1 MDLKDKDLMTF
12 MRERGVNDKIV
23 NNPSFSTMVGTDV
36 DVLWT
41 SIRDFEHS
49 DIQKNYQGY
58 DSITF
63 YSGLD
68 NSLEIVFRPGG
79 DGIEFRKSNK
89 SLDGLDGSY
98 TASISLENDKVV
110 TRRFSFT
117 GNNTYNQIEKSYDA
131 TGIQMVHSYV
141 VGPDVQAG
149 KANSAMMDSFDIEE
163 WTIARREPNGYV
175 ACVHSKVKSGMI
187 DGFVKLDMQD
197 PLTMSFSPG
206 RQFIQY
212 QSLISEVSK
221 QNIPLP
227 MSDFEKNVFLGG
239 IANEVARDAFKVML
253 ERPYNVKYSSGVQQT
268 SNQNTST
275 HHM

>member
-23 NNPSFSTMVGTDV
+23 NNPSFSTMVGMDAN
-36 DVLWT
+36 VLWT
-41 SIRDFEHS
+41 SIRNFEHS

-68 NSLEIVFRPGG
+68 NSLEIAFRPGG
-79 DGIEFRKSNK
+79 DGIEFRNSNK
-89 SLDGLDGSY
+89 SLDGRDGSY
-98 TASISLENDKVV
+98 IASISLENDKVV
-110 TRRFSFT
+110 TRKFSSID
-117 GNNTYNQIEKSYDA
+117 GNRQTEKEYEKNGIE
-131 TGIQMVHSYV
+131 MVESYV

-149 KANSAMMDSFDIEE
+149 KANSAMMDSFGMEE

-175 ACVHSKVKSGMI
+175 AHVHSKVKGGEI
-187 DGFVKLDMQD
+187 DGFVELNMGNPLIMQLDD
-197 PLTMSFSPG
+197 ASHL
-206 RQFIQY
+206 QY
-212 QSLISEVSK
+212 QTLARKVMEQTTPFPMPDVVKRAVLSE
-221 QNIPLP
+221 IP
-227 MSDFEKNVFLGG
+227 
-239 IANEVARDAFKVML
+239 NETTRDAFEVML
-253 ERPYNVKYSSGVQQT
+253 DRPYDVKYSSGVQQT